1 MVNFVFLSVYF
12 YSVPNLRFPS
22 FSHDWKIYTFDDI
35 ASYKK
40 GPFGSALKK
49 DLFVP
54 KSKESV
60 KVYEQ
65 QNAIN
70 KDCHLERYF
79 ISANYYEKMKS
90 FTVYPG
96 DTIVSCAGTI
106 GELYTLPEN
115 ADIGI
120 INQALMIIR
129 NNQAI
134 ILKDFLNIQFSRM
147 IDEFSK
153 TYSNGSAIKNIPPFS
168 DLKRKKTYV
177 PDKLEQEKIIK
188 FISLLDQ
195 KITTQIKII
204 ELKQSLIKDI
214 EDKLLWKSAST
225 YSRHIS
231 DFLTELNDKSKIQN
245 QYPLLSSTKKG
256 LFLQTDYFNKEAAS
270 SNNIGYKIVH
280 EGDIIISP
288 QNLWMG
294 NITYNDK
301 FVNGL
306 VSPSYRIYKVK
317 EEYNAYYI
325 SRILMSYRALSLY
338 KNISEQGASIVR
350 RNLNVDAFNELCF
363 PIPNIKKQ
371 DEVSLFLSKLHQ
383 ELNSEIEI
391 LRQLKNQKKY
401 LLCNMFI

>member
-1 MVNFVFLSVYF
+1 MDKKNKNPN
-12 YSVPNLRFPS
+12 VPNLRFNG
-22 FSHDWKIYTFDDI
+22 YTENWQKYRTI
-35 ASYKK
+35 EL
-40 GPFGSALKK
+40 GQMQRG
-49 DLFVP
+49 
-54 KSKESV
+54 KSKHRPRDDEKLYGGAYPFIQTGDIKKANLYIKEYERTYSNYGLSQSKLWSKGTLCITIAANIAETAILGLNACFPDSV
-60 KVYEQ
+60 IGWISNEKITNNIFIKYYFDFYKTQLKRLSVGGAQENLNLDKLENVYFH
-65 QNAIN
+65 I
-70 KDCHLERYF
+70 
-79 ISANYYEKMKS
+79 
-90 FTVYPG
+90 P
-96 DTIVSCAGTI
+96 
-106 GELYTLPEN
+106 TLPEQN
-115 ADIGI
+115 DIT
-120 INQALMIIR
+120 NL
-129 NNQAI
+129 
-134 ILKDFLNIQFSRM
+134 LTK
-147 IDEFSK
+147 IDEL
-153 TYSNGSAIKNIPPFS
+153 I
-168 DLKRKKTYV
+168 
-177 PDKLEQEKIIK
+177 E
-188 FISLLDQ
+188 
-195 KITTQIKII
+195 TQIKII

>member
-1 MVNFVFLSVYF
+1 M
-12 YSVPNLRFPS
+12 RFPS

-214 EDKLLWKSAST
+214 EDRILWKT
-225 YSRHIS
+225 TNTQTKPIRE
-231 DFLTELNDKSKIQN
+231 FLTEINNKSIIQN

-280 EGDIIISP
+280 KGDIIISP

-301 FVNGL
+301 FDNGL

-317 EEYNAYYI
+317 EEYNAFYI

-371 DEVSLFLSKLHQ
+371 DEVGLFLSKLHQ
-383 ELNSEIEI
+383 ELKCETWI
-391 LRQLKNQKKY
+391 LMQLKSQKNY
-401 LLCNMFI
+401 LLNNMFI